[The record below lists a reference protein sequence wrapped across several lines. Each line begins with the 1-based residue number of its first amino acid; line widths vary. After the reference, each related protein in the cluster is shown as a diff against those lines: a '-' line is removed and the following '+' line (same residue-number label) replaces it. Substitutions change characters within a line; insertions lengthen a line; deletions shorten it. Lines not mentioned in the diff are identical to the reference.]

1 MMGIKHFAVLL
12 LFGYLLSGCSLFK
25 PHFSDEQM
33 HSYLFNKFDSNE
45 DGIITRNEYRAFIDE
60 RFDKMNP
67 DGGETITKEELYKTR
82 FYMFLPDLAQAVFRD
97 SDSDADGLITRE
109 EMVTAEK
116 VRFRQM
122 DSNQDGSLA
131 FSEFVVNDRSAF
143 KE

>member
-1 MMGIKHFAVLL
+1 MDLKRGTAASVLL
-12 LFGYLLSGCSLFK
+12 LSLAGCSLLR
-25 PHFSDEQM
+25 PHYSDAQM
-33 HSYLFNKFDSNE
+33 HSYLFEKFDGNKN
-45 DGIITRNEYRAFIDE
+45 GIITETEYFSFIDE

-109 EMVTAEK
+109 EMVAAEK
-116 VRFRQM
+116 MRFRQM
-122 DSNQDGSLA
+122 DSNRDGSLA

>member
-1 MMGIKHFAVLL
+1 MYLKRLAAASLL
-12 LFGYLLSGCSLFK
+12 GLSLAGCSLLK
-25 PHFSDEQM
+25 PHYSDEQM
-33 HSYLFNKFDSNE
+33 HSYLFEKFDGNE
-45 DGIITRNEYRAFIDE
+45 NGIITETEYFGFIDE

-67 DGGETITKEELYKTR
+67 DGGKTITKAELYETR

-109 EMVTAEK
+109 EMVAAEK
-116 VRFRQM
+116 LRFRQM
-122 DSNQDGSLA
+122 DSNQDGSLV